1 MDTEQGYL
9 LLVED
14 DLDILMLLDT
24 TLKIA
29 DHQVVTAQ
37 NGREALDIVHQGH
50 PKIVI
55 ADIMMPNMDG
65 YGLVH
70 RLKIDPATR
79 HIPVV
84 FITATF
90 VSPEDREFALKIG
103 VARIIPKPLNLQM
116 FLGTVEELLAG
127 KPRLPAEPFDEF
139 QYYDGYRRLLE
150 AKLEQ
155 KTRKITRDEHLL
167 VLENQSNAGD
177 NDLRDSLRHAI
188 RERDELK
195 LLIDETQK
203 QIDKLDKPK

>member
-1 MDTEQGYL
+1 MDTGQGYL

-14 DLDILMLLDT
+14 DPDILALLDT

-29 DHQVVTAQ
+29 DHRVVTAQ
-37 NGREALDIVHQGH
+37 NGRDALEIVQREH
-50 PKIVI
+50 PAIVI
-55 ADIMMPNMDG
+55 ADIMMPYMDG
-65 YGLVH
+65 YGLVN

-103 VARIIPKPLNLQM
+103 VARIIPKPLNLKM
-116 FLGTVEELLAG
+116 FLDTVEELLAAR
-127 KPRLPAEPFDEF
+127 PRLPAEALGEI

-155 KTRKITRDEHLL
+155 KSRQITRDERLL
-167 VLENQSNAGD
+167 WNQSNAGD
-177 NDLRDSLRHAI
+177 VDLQDSLRHAVRDREEIESLLVEI
-188 RERDELK
+188 RKQLERLSRGVE
-195 LLIDETQK
+195 
-203 QIDKLDKPK
+203 

>member
-1 MDTEQGYL
+1 MDTAQGYL

-14 DLDILMLLDT
+14 DPDILALLDT

-29 DHQVVTAQ
+29 DHHVVTSS
-37 NGREALDIVHQGH
+37 NGRDALEIVRREH
-50 PKIVI
+50 PAIVI
-55 ADIMMPNMDG
+55 ADIMMPYMDG
-65 YGLVH
+65 YGLVN

-103 VARIIPKPLNLQM
+103 VARIIPKPLNLKM
-116 FLGTVEELLAG
+116 FLDTVEELLAG
-127 KPRLPAEPFDEF
+127 RARVPAETFDEF

-155 KTRKITRDEHLL
+155 KTRQIARDERLMW
-167 VLENQSNAGD
+167 NQTNAVD
-177 NDLRDSLRHAI
+177 VDLQDSLRHAV
-188 RERDELK
+188 RDRDEIES
-195 LLIDETQK
+195 LLAEVHRQLERVGGK
-203 QIDKLDKPK
+203 AAE